1 MSEQTPLRNL
11 LSRLVRFSLLSVL
24 GASAIILVQASLFA
38 EDSSTDAGAETG
50 SVATSKEDTVL
61 EDIARQ
67 KAQLEQQRREL
78 EARENELKIREKT
91 LEDEVEKLKEIR
103 KEIVDTENKKRQE
116 NEAKVQKL
124 VETIE
129 MMTPKSASKLLSD
142 LEEDL
147 AIEVMAKLSTEK
159 LSKLLGQM
167 DVQNSSRLSERYTG
181 YMSKK
186 RMASRPV
193 YAAPKSA
200 GPAPVASAREP
211 AMKTGGSDVAKPN
224 R

>member
-1 MSEQTPLRNL
+1 MTDQTPLRNL
-11 LSRLVRFSLLSVL
+11 LSRIVRFSLLSVL
-24 GASAIILVQASLFA
+24 GASIILLVQASLFA
-38 EDSSTDAGAETG
+38 EDSAPEANPEA
-50 SVATSKEDTVL
+50 ATTSSSKEDTVL

-91 LEDEVEKLKEIR
+91 LEDEVAKLKEIR
-103 KEIVDTENKKRQE
+103 KEIVDTETKKRQE

-124 VETIE
+124 VESIE
-129 MMTPKSASKLLSD
+129 LMAPKSASKLLTD

-181 YMSKK
+181 YIAKK
-186 RMASRPV
+186 RMGSQPV
-193 YAAPKSA
+193 YAAPKTVS
-200 GPAPVASAREP
+200 PVASSREP
-211 AMKTGGSDVAKPN
+211 TMKKGGSDVAKPN